1 MVEETLYRWLRLDIT
16 NEPFPRE
23 VGRYRVVVGCLDEF
37 VNWFNESKGSEFCW
51 SCVFSNDQI
60 VKSGFDTVFL
70 DFDFGKNGWRDEQLK
85 IFKEFIDVVVTMFPR
100 VRLYYSGA
108 KGFHVYLDFD
118 GEYFFN
124 SYRQAVRM
132 FCREFVGNYI
142 LPDMQAAGDVRRMA
156 RVVGNVRSNGKKMVE
171 LNPFDDVDDWMGYIE
186 RGEDAEGVELCVTS
200 DNRRGVT
207 YLLALDRDYAFRVED
222 DIKERVLS
230 RQSRQTLEKIPPCV
244 VKCYTELVDTGELDH
259 SGRVL
264 LANWLIHAGFEEDKV
279 VDVFRVAKDFKEH
292 YTRYQVEYLF
302 ERKYHLPSCRKIMA
316 DGYCP
321 YKCEL
326 YPWMEA
332 GSS

>member
-1 MVEETLYRWLRLDIT
+1 MVEETLYRWLRLDIS

-23 VGRYRVVVGCLDEF
+23 VGKYRVVVGCLDEF
-37 VNWFNESKGSEFCW
+37 VNWLEENKGSEFCW

-60 VKSGFDTVFL
+60 VKSRFDTVFL
-70 DFDFGKNGWRDEQLK
+70 DFDFGKNGWKDEHLK
-85 IFKEFIDVVVTMFPR
+85 VFKELVDVLVTMFPR
-100 VRLYYSGA
+100 VRLYYSGL

-118 GEYFFN
+118 REYLFYN
-124 SYRQAVRM
+124 YRQAVRM
-132 FCREFVGNYI
+132 FCRDFVGNYI

-171 LNPFDDVDDWMGYIE
+171 LNPLDDVDDWMDYIE
-186 RGEDAEGVELCVTS
+186 RGEDAEGMELCVTS
-200 DNRRGVT
+200 VNREGVT
-207 YLLALDRDYAFRVED
+207 YLLALDRDYSFRVED

-230 RQSRQTLEKIPPCV
+230 QQSRQTLEKIPPCV

-264 LANWLIHAGFEEDKV
+264 LANWLIHAGMDEEMV
-279 VDVFRVAKDFKEH
+279 VDVFRAAKDFKEH
-292 YTRYQVEYLF
+292 YTRYQVKYLI
-302 ERKYHLPSCRKIMA
+302 EKKYHLPSCRKIMA